1 MLSDGRVDMKII
13 YHCFGGSHS
22 SVTAA
27 ALHLGML
34 NKTRPPTRE
43 QLMEIPYYDKTS
55 DADFG
60 SIRYMGTDEFGHEVY
75 VLGKKSMG
83 NRYSAILMGVAEILG
98 KRDDLIVVNCM
109 DLVNWSMKLGGF
121 TSRRLGLVA
130 LGRPVVS
137 WGTRKAFSQLVN
149 LVEITRLKA
158 MGNDDKVQTT

>member
-1 MLSDGRVDMKII
+1 MKII

-98 KRDDLIVVNCM
+98 SQDQLIMVNCM
-109 DLVNWSMKLGGF
+109 DRVNWSMKIGGF
-121 TSRRLGLVA
+121 TSRRMRLAL
-130 LGRPVVS
+130 LGRPVVT
-137 WGTRKAFSQLVN
+137 WGTQKAFSQLVN

-158 MGNDDKVQTT
+158 IRSDYKAQAN